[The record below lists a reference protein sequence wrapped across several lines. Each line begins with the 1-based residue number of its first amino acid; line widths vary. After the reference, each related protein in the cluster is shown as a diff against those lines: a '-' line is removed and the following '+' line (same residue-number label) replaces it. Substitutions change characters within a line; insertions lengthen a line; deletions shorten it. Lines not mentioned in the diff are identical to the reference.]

1 MNLQKVYRD
10 HLDWLDKSIARARA
24 RRDRARVAFREVKAE
39 ASDADARLKELVAER
54 RLLLDDMSRE
64 FPDDD

>member
-54 RLLLDDMSRE
+54 RLLMDDITRDYAD
-64 FPDDD
+64 FD

>member
-1 MNLQKVYRD
+1 MNLQKVYSD

-54 RLLLDDMSRE
+54 RLLMDDITRDYAD
-64 FPDDD
+64 FD

>member
-1 MNLQKVYRD
+1 MNLQKVYSD
-10 HLDWLDKSIARARA
+10 HLEWLDKSIARARA

-54 RLLLDDMSRE
+54 RLLMDDITRDYAD
-64 FPDDD
+64 FD